1 MDLVACLTEAWTESR
16 AEVGPFRA
24 WQAMP
29 PGVSMVAAPRPSLG
43 LMPEIPGD
51 PVRFHAVFHFAITLL
66 LATCSDPGSRVP
78 AGISVPEGFSV
89 EVAAGPPLVQ
99 RPMIVDMDDTGR
111 LYVAESSGS
120 NDDVRTQLAE
130 KPHSILQLQ
139 DLDGDGKYDRRTVF
153 ADRMM
158 LPEGVLWHEGSVYVA
173 APPIIWKLTDLDG
186 DGVAD
191 RREEW
196 FDAKTLTNCAND
208 LHGPYLG
215 RDGWIY
221 WTKGAFAEQT
231 YERPGREP
239 LVTRAAHIFRRRVDG
254 GPVEPVLTGG
264 MDNPVEVAFAP
275 DGERFL
281 TSTFL
286 HHPQLGKRD
295 GIVHAV
301 YGGVYGKAHGVTD
314 GHPMTGG
321 LLRVMTDMGGAA
333 TVGLA
338 HYESSTFGED
348 YKGRLFATAFNLRK
362 VTSHRLVPDGATFR
376 TEDSDFLVSESRD
389 FHPTDVMEDADGS
402 LLVVDTGAWYK
413 LCCPTSQ
420 MEKPDVLG
428 AIYRVRRRGASNVP
442 DPRGSQI
449 DWSGQSAAAIA
460 NLLDDQRPAVRDR
473 AVRELA
479 NAGDLAASGEVLSG
493 GSELARLNAVWALTR
508 IETDAARDAV
518 RLGLLD
524 DSATVRLAALHS
536 VALHRD
542 GEAFDAA
549 LGLLS
554 DPAAGV
560 RRGAAEALG
569 RIGDSRAVGPLLD
582 ATSDS
587 PDDEMLTHSLIYA
600 LIEIAD
606 PRATALGLDG
616 GSPATERAAMIA
628 LDQMRPQALNGRRVL
643 TRLESTDPAVA
654 EAARWIA
661 GRHPEWGGLLA
672 GYFRKRLRTHGHEA
686 RAEVVGLIK
695 GFAADPTVQDLLA
708 STAAA
713 GARVEAVNA
722 SKTAL
727 EAMAGASLETVPPSW
742 PEAIATALAQ
752 EETRAEALRAARRI
766 PRGDAGHPQLD
777 RALLA
782 VARDRSLAASVRIL
796 ALDAGAPAVTG
807 LDMELYAL
815 AAGEVVA
822 SRPVNLRAA
831 AARVLSR
838 VPLNTSQLLDLA
850 DLLPEVGPMELP
862 ELVEAFAQSGDRD
875 VGVRLVARLREA
887 PGLANLRAD
896 IADRATAGY
905 DSAVRSEL
913 DGLLVGEVADLESQR
928 HKLEELLEELEPGD
942 PDRGQAVFN
951 STEGACL
958 ACHAIGYAGGNVG
971 PGLTTIGQIRDRRDL
986 LEAIVFPSASF
997 VRSYEP
1003 VVAVAGERSVSGV
1016 VVEESESHLLIA
1028 VNADERVQLARA
1040 DIDEIRP
1047 GTVSVMPSGLD
1058 AQISDREL
1066 ADLLAFLEATRWG
1079 PVSRRR

>member
-1 MDLVACLTEAWTESR
+1 
-16 AEVGPFRA
+16 
-24 WQAMP
+24 
-29 PGVSMVAAPRPSLG
+29 MVAVQGPSCG
-43 LMPEIPGD
+43 LVPTLPGD
-51 PVRFHAVFHFAITLL
+51 PVRFSSASPLAIALL
-66 LATCSDPGSRVP
+66 LVGCSDSGGLVP
-78 AGISVPEGFSV
+78 AGITVPEGFSV

-99 RPMIVDMDDTGR
+99 RPMIVDMDDEGR

-120 NDDVRTQLAE
+120 NDDVRTQLSE

-158 LPEGVLWHEGSVYVA
+158 LPQGVLWHEGSVYVA
-173 APPIIWKLTDLDG
+173 APPIIWKLTDVDG

-196 FDAKTLTNCAND
+196 FDGKTLTNCAND
-208 LHGPYLG
+208 LHGPHLG
-215 RDGWIY
+215 LDGRIY

-231 YERPGREP
+231 YVRPGREP

-254 GPVEPVLTGG
+254 GPVEVVLTGG
-264 MDNPVEVAFAP
+264 MNNPVEVAFAP
-275 DGERFL
+275 DGERFM

-301 YGGVYGKAHGVTD
+301 YGGVYGKSHSVTD

-321 LLRVMTDMGGAA
+321 LLKVMTDMGSAA

-338 HYESSTFGED
+338 RYASSVFGED
-348 YKGRLFATAFNLRK
+348 YQGRLFATAFNLRK
-362 VTSHRLVPDGATFR
+362 VTSHRLVPEGATFR

-402 LLVVDTGAWYK
+402 LLVVDTGPWYK

-428 AIYRVRRRGASNVP
+428 AIYRVRRRGASPPP

-449 DWSGQSAAAIA
+449 DWSGLTAGLAD
-460 NLLDDQRPAVRDR
+460 LLDDHRPAVRDR

-479 NAGDLAASGEVLSG
+479 KAGDLAALDEVLSS

-508 IETDAARDAV
+508 IGTDGAR
-518 RLGLLD
+518 
-524 DSATVRLAALHS
+524 ATVRAGLSDSSASVRLATLHS

-542 GEAFDAA
+542 GGA
-549 LGLLS
+549 LEVVAGLLS

-569 RIGDSRAVGPLLD
+569 RIGDGRAVGPLLD
-582 ATSDS
+582 AASDTAG
-587 PDDEMLTHSLIYA
+587 DEMLTHSLIYA

-606 PRATALGLDG
+606 PRGTALGLDRR
-616 GSPATERAAMIA
+616 SPATERAAMIA
-628 LDQMRPQALNGRRVL
+628 LDQMRPQALTGRQVL
-643 TRLESTDPAVA
+643 TRLDSADPSVA
-654 EAARWIA
+654 ESARWIA
-661 GRHPEWGGLLA
+661 GRHPEWGGLLGGYLRNRLHSA
-672 GYFRKRLRTHGHEA
+672 GREA
-686 RAEVVGLIK
+686 SAEVVGLLK
-695 GFAADPTVQDLLA
+695 RFAADPTVQDLLA
-708 STAAA
+708 SSAAA
-713 GARVEAVNA
+713 SAGLEA

-727 EAMAGASLETVPPSW
+727 EAMAAASLETVPPSW
-742 PEAIATALAQ
+742 PEAIAAALAR

-766 PRGDAGHPQLD
+766 PRDDSGHPQLD
-777 RALLA
+777 RALID
-782 VARDRSLAASVRIL
+782 VARDRNLDASVRIL
-796 ALDAGAPAVTG
+796 ALDAGASAVSS
-807 LDMELYAL
+807 LDAELYTL
-815 AAGEVVA
+815 AAGEVLA

-831 AARVLSR
+831 AARVLSL
-838 VPLNTSQLLDLA
+838 VPLGRSQLLDLA
-850 DLLPEVGPMELP
+850 DLLPKVGPMELP
-862 ELVEAFAQSGDRD
+862 KLVEAFAQSSARD

-905 DSAVRSEL
+905 DSAVRDDL
-913 DGLLVGEVADLESQR
+913 DGLLIGEVAGLEGQR
-928 HKLEELLEELEPGD
+928 NQLDELLEELEPGD
-942 PDRGQAVFN
+942 AKRGQAVFN

-958 ACHAIGYAGGNVG
+958 ACHAIGFAGGKVG
-971 PGLTTIGQIRDRRDL
+971 PGLTTIGEIRDRRDL

-1003 VVAVAGERSVSGV
+1003 IVAVAGDRSVSGV
-1016 VVEESESHLLIA
+1016 IVEESDSHLLIA

-1040 DIDEIRP
+1040 DVDEIRP

-1058 AQISDREL
+1058 AQLSHREL

-1079 PVSRRR
+1079 PVGRRQ

>member
-1 MDLVACLTEAWTESR
+1 MQGSSCGLVPTIL
-16 AEVGPFRA
+16 
-24 WQAMP
+24 
-29 PGVSMVAAPRPSLG
+29 
-43 LMPEIPGD
+43 GD
-51 PVRFHAVFHFAITLL
+51 PVRFSYASPLAIALL
-66 LATCSDPGSRVP
+66 LVGCSDFGSRVP
-78 AGISVPEGFSV
+78 AGITVPEGFSV

-99 RPMIVDMDDTGR
+99 RPMIVDMDDEGR

-120 NDDVRTQLAE
+120 NDDVRTQLSE

-173 APPIIWKLTDLDG
+173 APPIIWKLTDVDG

-196 FDAKTLTNCAND
+196 FDGKTLTNCAND

-215 RDGWIY
+215 LDGRIY

-254 GPVEPVLTGG
+254 GPVEVVLTGG

-301 YGGVYGKAHGVTD
+301 YGGVYGKAHSVTD

-321 LLRVMTDMGGAA
+321 LLPVMTDMGSAA

-338 HYESSTFGED
+338 RYASSVFGED
-348 YKGRLFATAFNLRK
+348 YQGRLFATAFNLRK
-362 VTSHRLVPDGATFR
+362 VTSHRLVPEGATFR

-420 MEKPDVLG
+420 MEKPDALG
-428 AIYRVRRRGASNVP
+428 AIYRVRRSGASPPP

-449 DWSGQSAAAIA
+449 DWGGLTAAGLAD
-460 NLLDDQRPAVRDR
+460 LLDDQRPAVRDR
-473 AVRELA
+473 AVRELEK
-479 NAGDLAASGEVLSG
+479 AGDLAALDEVLSS
-493 GSELARLNAVWALTR
+493 GSEVARLNAVWALTR
-508 IETDAARDAV
+508 IGTEGARATVRAGLSDSSAAV
-518 RLGLLD
+518 RL
-524 DSATVRLAALHS
+524 ATLHS

-542 GEAFDAA
+542 SGAFEATA
-549 LGLLS
+549 GLLS
-554 DPAAGV
+554 DQAAGV

-587 PDDEMLTHSLIYA
+587 LDDEMLTHSLIYA

-606 PRATALGLDG
+606 PRATAAGLDG
-616 GSPATERAAMIA
+616 RSAATERAAMIA
-628 LDQMRPQALNGRRVL
+628 LDQMRSQALTGRRVL
-643 TRLESTDPAVA
+643 TRLESPEPSVA

-672 GYFRKRLRTHGHEA
+672 GYLRNRLQTAGREA
-686 RAEVVGLIK
+686 SAEVVGLLK
-695 GFAADPTVQDLLA
+695 RFAADPTVQDLLA
-708 STAAA
+708 SAAA
-713 GARVEAVNA
+713 GAREEA

-727 EAMAGASLETVPPSW
+727 EAMAAASLETAPPSW
-742 PEAIATALAQ
+742 PDAVAAALAR

-766 PRGDAGHPQLD
+766 PRGDSGHPQLD
-777 RALLA
+777 RALIS
-782 VARDRSLAASVRIL
+782 VARDPSVDASVRIL
-796 ALDAGAPAVTG
+796 ALDAGAAAVSS
-807 LDMELYAL
+807 LDAELYAL
-815 AAGEVVA
+815 AAGEVLA

-831 AARVLSR
+831 AARVLSL
-838 VPLNTSQLLDLA
+838 VPLDRSQLLGLA

-862 ELVEAFAQSGDRD
+862 ELVEAFAQSADRD
-875 VGVRLVARLREA
+875 VGVRLVARLRKA

-905 DSAVRSEL
+905 DSTVRDEL
-913 DGLLVGEVADLESQR
+913 DGLLIGEVAGLEDQR
-928 HKLEELLEELEPGD
+928 NKLEELLVELEPGD
-942 PDRGQAVFN
+942 AKRGQAVFN

-958 ACHAIGYAGGNVG
+958 ACHAIGFAGGQVG

-1003 VVAVAGERSVSGV
+1003 IVAVAGERSVSGV
-1016 VVEESESHLLIA
+1016 VVEESDSHLLIA

-1058 AQISDREL
+1058 AQLSDREL
-1066 ADLLAFLEATRWG
+1066 ADLLKFLEATQWG
-1079 PVSRRR
+1079 PVGRGW

>member
-1 MDLVACLTEAWTESR
+1 MR
-16 AEVGPFRA
+16 F
-24 WQAMP
+24 
-29 PGVSMVAAPRPSLG
+29 PSASPL
-43 LMPEIPGD
+43 
-51 PVRFHAVFHFAITLL
+51 AIALL
-66 LATCSDPGSRVP
+66 LVGCSDSGSRVP
-78 AGISVPEGFSV
+78 AGITVPEGFSV

-99 RPMIVDMDDTGR
+99 RPMIVDMDDEGR

-120 NDDVRTQLAE
+120 NDDVRTQLSE

-173 APPIIWKLTDLDG
+173 APPIIWKLTDVDG

-196 FDAKTLTNCAND
+196 FDGKTLTNCAND

-215 RDGWIY
+215 LDGRIY

-254 GPVEPVLTGG
+254 GPVEVVLTGG

-301 YGGVYGKAHGVTD
+301 YGGVYGKAHSVTD

-321 LLRVMTDMGGAA
+321 LLPVMTDMGSAA

-338 HYESSTFGED
+338 RYASSVFGED
-348 YKGRLFATAFNLRK
+348 YQGRLFATAFNLRK
-362 VTSHRLVPDGATFR
+362 VTSHRLVPEGATFR

-413 LCCPTSQ
+413 LCCPTAQ

-428 AIYRVRRRGASNVP
+428 AIYRVRRGGASPPP

-449 DWSGQSAAAIA
+449 DWSRVTAAGLAD
-460 NLLDDQRPAVRDR
+460 LLDDQRPAVRDR

-479 NAGDLAASGEVLSG
+479 KAGDLAALDEVLSS
-493 GSELARLNAVWALTR
+493 GSEVARLNAVWALTR
-508 IETDAARDAV
+508 IGTEGARTTVRAGLSDSSAAV
-518 RLGLLD
+518 RL
-524 DSATVRLAALHS
+524 ATLHS

-542 GEAFDAA
+542 GGAFEAAA
-549 LGLLS
+549 GLLS
-554 DPAAGV
+554 DQAASV

-587 PDDEMLTHSLIYA
+587 LDDEMLTHSLIYA

-606 PRATALGLDG
+606 PRATAAGLDG
-616 GSPATERAAMIA
+616 RSAATERAAMIA
-628 LDQMRPQALNGRRVL
+628 LDQMRSQALTGRRVL
-643 TRLESTDPAVA
+643 TRLESRDPAVE

-661 GRHPEWGGLLA
+661 GRHPEWGRLLA
-672 GYFRKRLRTHGHEA
+672 GYLRNRLHSVGRDG
-686 RAEVVGLIK
+686 RAELVGLLK
-695 GFAADPTVQDLLA
+695 RFAADPTVQDLIA
-708 STAAA
+708 SSAVPS
-713 GARVEAVNA
+713 ARLEA

-727 EAMAGASLETVPPSW
+727 EAMAAASLETAPPSW
-742 PEAIATALAQ
+742 PGAIATALGREDTR
-752 EETRAEALRAARRI
+752 EEAFRAARRM
-766 PRGDAGHPQLD
+766 PRGESGHPQLD
-777 RALLA
+777 RALVE
-782 VARDRSLAASVRIL
+782 VAHDRILDASVRIL
-796 ALDAGAPAVTG
+796 ALDAGAPAVSG
-807 LDMELYAL
+807 LDTELYNL
-815 AAGEVVA
+815 AADQVLA

-838 VPLNTSQLLDLA
+838 VPLDRSQLLDLA

-862 ELVEAFAQSGDRD
+862 GLVEAFAQSGDRD
-875 VGVRLVARLREA
+875 VGDRLVARLQEA

-896 IADRATAGY
+896 IADRATARY
-905 DSAVRSEL
+905 DSAVRAEL
-913 DGLLVGEVADLESQR
+913 DGLLVGEVAGLEGQR
-928 HKLEELLEELEPGD
+928 SKLEDLLVELEPGD
-942 PDRGQAVFN
+942 AERGQAVFN

-986 LEAIVFPSASF
+986 LEAIVYPSASF

-1003 VVAVAGERSVSGV
+1003 IVAVAGERSVSGV
-1016 VVEESESHLLIA
+1016 VVEESDSHLLIA

-1058 AQISDREL
+1058 AQLSHREL
-1066 ADLLAFLEATRWG
+1066 ADLIAFLEATRWG
-1079 PVSRRR
+1079 PVGRRR